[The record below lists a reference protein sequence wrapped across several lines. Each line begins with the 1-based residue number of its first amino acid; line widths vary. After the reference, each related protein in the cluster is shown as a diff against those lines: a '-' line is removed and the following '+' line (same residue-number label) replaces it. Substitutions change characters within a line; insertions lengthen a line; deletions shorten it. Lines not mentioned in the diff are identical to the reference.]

1 MILEVPYVYPM
12 KARMPRQRNDREFH
26 VRSSVMVRCAA
37 PDESEAPVVLRW
49 HPATPLGGK
58 PDPDGPVVDFRF
70 YEGQLYR
77 TFVRKEPYGEH
88 DRKIL
93 SPHAAVAL
101 ANQLDNPH
109 NPFLGGAGPLGEF
122 DPKRYAAGEPKD
134 ESEVEEMIVAFSGKE
149 RVLAA
154 IHAFAERTL
163 WIGNEV
169 MVRSG
174 EPLYILEETWGS
186 RARRASVK
194 TSDDLGLPHLGDY
207 PSAEQIYRVDGIDE
221 VLAAASQGEGE
232 FDSEDPTTFRHL
244 LPAYVEVFDP
254 SVLGY
259 VHDQT
264 PVFRFRVQCAV
275 DQMRE
280 RVANEPV
287 PVMTAWGHL
296 RDVLKIEGVAGAAI
310 ADAVRDYAAAV
321 ELCYP
326 TKGRLPNW
334 RAENMLRELEVWEY
348 APILDE
354 QTAPSMP
361 GPR

>member
-12 KARMPRQRNDREFH
+12 KARLPRQRNDREFH
-26 VRSSVMVRCAA
+26 VRSSVLVRCAA

-49 HPATPLGGK
+49 HPAMPFGSK
-58 PDPDGPVVDFRF
+58 PDPDGPVVDFRL
-70 YEGQLYR
+70 YDGNLYR
-77 TFVRKEPYGEH
+77 TIVRKEPYG
-88 DRKIL
+88 DRDRTIL

-101 ANQLDNPH
+101 AADLDSPH
-109 NPFLGGAGPLGEF
+109 NIFLGGAGPYGEF
-122 DPKRYAAGEPKD
+122 DRKRHDTGEPKE
-134 ESEVEEMIVAFSGKE
+134 ESEVEDMIVAFSGKE

-169 MVRSG
+169 MIRSG
-174 EPLYILEETWGS
+174 EPLYVLEASWGS
-186 RARRASVK
+186 RSRKVSVR

-221 VLAAASQGEGE
+221 VLAAATQGEGE
-232 FDSEDPTTFRHL
+232 FDSEDSTTFRHV
-244 LPAYVEVFDP
+244 LPAFVEVFDA

-264 PVFRFRVQCAV
+264 PLFRFRVQCAV

-280 RVANEPV
+280 RVCNEPV
-287 PVMTAWGHL
+287 PVMTAWGNL
-296 RDVLKIEGVAGAAI
+296 RDVLKVEDVTGAAV

-326 TKGRLPNW
+326 SKGRRPNW
-334 RAENMLRELEVWEY
+334 RAEDVMRELEMWEY
-348 APILDE
+348 APIVE
-354 QTAPSMP
+354 EAASPSMP
-361 GPR
+361 APR

>member
-12 KARMPRQRNDREFH
+12 KARLPRQRNDREFH

-37 PDESEAPVVLRW
+37 PDENQAPVVLRW
-49 HPATPLGGK
+49 HPATTLGGK
-58 PDPDGPVVDFRF
+58 PDPTGPVVDFRL

-77 TFVRKEPYGEH
+77 TIVRKEPYGDH
-88 DRKIL
+88 DRTIL

-101 ANQLDNPH
+101 ASDLDNPH
-109 NPFLGGAGPLGEF
+109 NLFLGGAGPHGEF
-122 DPKRYAAGEPKD
+122 DRKRYDVGEPKD
-134 ESEVEEMIVAFSGKE
+134 ELEVEDMIVSFSGKE

-174 EPLYILEETWGS
+174 EPLYILEASWGS
-186 RARRASVK
+186 RVRRASVK
-194 TSDDLGLPHLGDY
+194 TSDDLGLPHQVEY

-232 FDSEDPTTFRHL
+232 FDSEDPSTFRHL
-244 LPAYVEVFDP
+244 LPAYVEVLDA
-254 SVLGY
+254 SVLSY
-259 VHDQT
+259 VHEQT
-264 PVFRFRVQCAV
+264 PVFRFRIQNAV

-280 RVANEPV
+280 RICNEPV
-287 PVMTAWGHL
+287 PVMTAWGNL
-296 RDVLKIEGVAGAAI
+296 RDVAKGEGATGPAI
-310 ADAVRDYAAAV
+310 AEAVRDYAAAI
-321 ELCYP
+321 EHCYP
-326 TKGRLPNW
+326 SNGRRPNW
-334 RAENMLRELEVWEY
+334 RAEDVLRELEHWEY
-348 APILDE
+348 APIVE
-354 QTAPSMP
+354 EEIAPSMP